1 LRRSDLTVL
10 TAALAA
16 LLFAACPG
24 PSRREKPAASGPPR
38 PAVPGNGTN
47 VLLITIDTLRADHLG
62 LYGYR
67 RATSPRL
74 DALAKRAM
82 VFDQAYTY
90 WPKTRGSFVAM
101 LTGRMASQTGYGKT
115 HPLLLGFNPTLASVL
130 AEAGYD
136 TAAVVDNPN
145 VAASLGYARGFARY
159 RETWEEK
166 DLDTEVARTRAITD
180 DALATLAAAAKQPR
194 PFFLWLHYV
203 NPHAP
208 YEPPAPHDAAFLDA
222 RAKAGRVLA
231 PVDGFHGGVSRQWAR
246 PGRTL
251 GWYVSQYDGE
261 IAFADAEVGRV
272 LDALAASPLAGRT
285 LVVVTSDHGESLG
298 EHDYYFDHGEN
309 LFDPCQR
316 VPLLVAG
323 PGVAAGR
330 TPVLASTLDL
340 VPTVL
345 DAVKVS
351 YPPDLAGQSLL
362 PAARG
367 ERRPERPRLFG
378 QNDRNLMGAW
388 DARFKIVASPREDGT
403 AWALYDREAD
413 PGETRD
419 AARAQP
425 EKMRRERRELEIF
438 RESVDAQGMRTRR
451 LVEGTTG
458 EERLSPEA
466 CEKLKAMGYVQQGC
480 S

>member
-1 LRRSDLTVL
+1 
-10 TAALAA
+10 
-16 LLFAACPG
+16 
-24 PSRREKPAASGPPR
+24 
-38 PAVPGNGTN
+38 
-47 VLLITIDTLRADHLG
+47 
-62 LYGYR
+62 
-67 RATSPRL
+67 
-74 DALAKRAM
+74 
-82 VFDQAYTY
+82 
-90 WPKTRGSFVAM
+90 
-101 LTGRMASQTGYGKT
+101 
-115 HPLLLGFNPTLASVL
+115 
-130 AEAGYD
+130 
-136 TAAVVDNPN
+136 
-145 VAASLGYARGFARY
+145 VAASLGYAKGFARY

-166 DLDTEVARTRAITD
+166 SLGSEVARTRAITD
-180 DALATLAAAAKQPR
+180 DALATLAAAAKGQK

-208 YEPPAPHDAAFLDA
+208 YEPPAPYDTAFLDA
-222 RAKAGRVLA
+222 GAKAGRVLA
-231 PVDGFHGGVSRQWAR
+231 PVEGFHGGVSRPWAK

-272 LDALAASPLAGRT
+272 LDALAASPAAGKT

-316 VPLLVAG
+316 VPLLIAG
-323 PGVAAGR
+323 PGIAPGR
-330 TPVLASTLDL
+330 TDVLASTLDL

-351 YPPDLAGQSLL
+351 YPPDLAGRSLL
-362 PAARG
+362 PATRG
-367 ERRPERPRLFG
+367 ERRPDRSRLFG

-388 DARFKIVASPREDGT
+388 DARFKIVAAPRDDGT
-403 AWALYDREAD
+403 AWALYDRKAD

-419 AARAQP
+419 AAKAQP
-425 EKMRRERRELEIF
+425 EKMREERRELEIF
-438 RESVDAQGMRTRR
+438 RESVDAQGARTRR
-451 LVEGTTG
+451 LVEGKTG